1 MALTLI
7 MLTTFTLVGAL
18 TVTSFATET
27 TEDTIT
33 TDVENQT
40 IDLPFEGVPKMMLG
54 EQQFGGLMFRQGH
67 KGGDTRGMRN
77 IEISEEYKN
86 SVNSILDSDADVQNL
101 ISEGYNVTNIRP
113 VIKSYVEADGSV
125 SSKATN
131 AVVMLQNGTSGYA
144 TVDVDVSEAKVTQ
157 IVIFTRTVID
167 KTTS

>member
-7 MLTTFTLVGAL
+7 MLTAFTLVGAL
-18 TVTSFATET
+18 TATSFATET

-33 TDVENQT
+33 TDIENQT

-67 KGGDTRGMRN
+67 KGGDPRGMRN
-77 IEISEEYKN
+77 IKISEEYKN
-86 SVNSILDSDADVQNL
+86 SVNSILGSDADVQNL

-131 AVVMLQNGTSGYA
+131 AVVMLKNGTSGYA